1 MKGLPLKQMK
11 EIIAKLA
18 KAEDLSEEEAV
29 SAMTEIMEGR
39 ATEAQ
44 IAAFLMGLRMKG
56 ETVAEITGCARVM
69 RAKALRIE
77 IDKDAVGLDRDDINV
92 DRETIVDTCGT
103 GGDGTNTFN
112 ISTATAFVVAG
123 GGYLVAKHGNRS
135 VSSRC
140 GSADVVRCLGVNI
153 DITPEKVR
161 ESLHK
166 VGIGFLFAPLY
177 HSAMKFALPVRVQM
191 GIRTIFNLLGP
202 LTNPAGANVQVLGV
216 YEADLTEKIAN
227 VLANLGSRSA
237 LVVCGEGILDEISIV
252 GKTNISQLKEGEVT
266 NYPVQPE
273 DFGLPR
279 ADLDDIRGGTAED
292 NAEIILAV
300 MKGKKGAPANVVL
313 MNSAAAFLAAGKVK
327 NWKEGVGYAEEVI
340 DSGKALDKLQAL
352 IDFTNRQ

>member
-1 MKGLPLKQMK
+1 MKGLLLRQMK

-18 KAEDLSEEEAV
+18 KAENLSEEEAI

-69 RAKALRIE
+69 RTKALRIE
-77 IDKDAVGLDRDDINV
+77 IDKDAIGLDRDDINV

-153 DITPEKVR
+153 DITPEQVR
-161 ESLHK
+161 ECLHK

-177 HSAMKFALPVRVQM
+177 HSAMKFALPVRVQL

-216 YEADLTEKIAN
+216 YEAGLTEKIAR

-237 LVVCGEGILDEISIV
+237 LVVCGEGNLDEISIV
-252 GKTNISQLKEGEVT
+252 GKTNISQLKKGKVT
-266 NYPVQPE
+266 NYLVQPE

-300 MKGKKGAPANVVL
+300 MKGNKSAARNIVL
-313 MNSAAAFLAAGKVK
+313 MNSAAAFLAAGRVK
-327 NWKEGVGYAEEVI
+327 NWEEGVAYAEEVI
-340 DSGKALDKLQAL
+340 DSGKALAKIQSLVE
-352 IDFTNRQ
+352 FTNK

>member
-1 MKGLPLKQMK
+1 MK

-18 KAEDLSEEEAV
+18 KAENLSEEEAV
-29 SAMTEIMEGR
+29 SAMTEIMEDR

-56 ETVAEITGCARVM
+56 ETVAEITGCAKVM

-77 IDKDAVGLDRDDINV
+77 IDKDAIGLDRDDINV

-103 GGDGTNTFN
+103 DGDGTNTFN

-153 DITPEKVR
+153 DITPEQVR
-161 ESLHK
+161 ECLHK

-202 LTNPAGANVQVLGV
+202 LTNPAGANIQVLGV
-216 YEADLTEKIAN
+216 YEAGLTEKIAR

-237 LVVCGEGILDEISIV
+237 LVVCGEGSPETSSGQALDEISIV
-252 GKTNISQLKEGEVT
+252 GKTNISQLKKGKVT
-266 NYPVQPE
+266 NYLVQPE

-300 MKGKKGAPANVVL
+300 MKGKQGAPRNIVL
-313 MNSAAAFLAAGKVK
+313 MNSAAAFLAAGRVK
-327 NWKEGVGYAEEVI
+327 NWKEGVAYAEEVI
-340 DSGKALDKLQAL
+340 DSGKALAKIQAL
-352 IDFTNRQ
+352 IEFTNK